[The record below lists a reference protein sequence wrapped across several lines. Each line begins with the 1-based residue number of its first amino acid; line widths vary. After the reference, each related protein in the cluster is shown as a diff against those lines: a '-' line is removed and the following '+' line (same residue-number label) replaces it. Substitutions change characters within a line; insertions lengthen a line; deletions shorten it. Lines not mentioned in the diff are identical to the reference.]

1 MSVFQ
6 TVNGMPDPFAP
17 FEEKITDLYGLKI
30 AKVISA
36 EWFSGALIGTNCS
49 FTNRREYV
57 RNLRLFVRG
66 EQLLKPYKDH
76 QSRGDH
82 DLDFMNVDW
91 AIINKAEKYCRL
103 VSNAIGD
110 DKYRLDIRSVDFLSL
125 KKKNDAENEMRKNM
139 YSLPMLKKAKDLL
152 GIDMIPQGFIPENEE
167 ELQLMSKM
175 NFRSKIEAAE
185 EILINYIKNTNN
197 WGFIEKQKNIDLVD
211 VGLGGVRVYIDKN
224 DGVKLAWVDPENY
237 IHSRVST
244 SDFSDKYYEGV
255 VDTITLSDLRREANF
270 SDEQLRE
277 LATIYSTVN
286 TKSNVSLN
294 YAQCDIDQIIDYK
307 IDVLRFAWK
316 TSKTITYKKK
326 IRKGKTV
333 KVTKKQSDFYLEDME
348 DAGTLS
354 RTLDTWFE
362 GNHIVGSN
370 AIYGYKE
377 CENIS
382 RDLMNSALSPFVF
395 RATNIY
401 ENRPQSFLTKII
413 PLFNDLQNMSIK
425 LQTFIAEL
433 KGDIVELDIDM
444 LAELGIGKGGK
455 KLEAWEEALTMLNVK
470 NIVIKQ
476 RADLGELGVKEG
488 TAAKVHQAGVGG
500 HISALLN
507 AYAFKENEIR
517 SITGINEAR
526 DGTISDDALLG
537 VNEMRQ
543 MASNTVTKHIV
554 DAAVDLNQKVCE
566 LISSR
571 VLTIFKHKEA
581 SHIKEIYTNV
591 VGKHMMDALEILA
604 DRSLHEFGFTFE
616 MIPTNKEL
624 ANFEKSLDLAQ
635 KDGSID
641 VEVRVIAE
649 DLAKTN
655 VTIAYEYLFFQR
667 KKRNKERMEEQMALS
682 KDKSQNDSAAAQA
695 KVQSEI
701 EGYGFKKEID
711 LKIAKELSKIKVME
725 LDAIN
730 KINEPKE
737 ERKFEQEVYLTQLE
751 NSVGFNLDKFK
762 EDRKDQRTKIQ
773 ATQQSKTVDQREK
786 NSGPIDFEN
795 EPTAD
800 DLLGN

>member
-1 MSVFQ
+1 MSVFK

-17 FEEKITDLYGLKI
+17 FEEKQTEIYGLKI

-36 EWFSGALIGTNCS
+36 EWFSSGLIGVNCS

-76 QSRGDH
+76 QSRGEY

-91 AIINKAEKYCRL
+91 SIINKAEKYCRL

-139 YSLPMLKKAKDLL
+139 YSMPMLKKAKEVL
-152 GIDMIPQGFIPENEE
+152 GIDMVPQGFVPENEE

-185 EILINYIKNTNN
+185 EILINHIKNTNN

-211 VGLGGVRVYIDKN
+211 IGLGGVRVYIDKN
-224 DGVKLAWVDPENY
+224 DGVKLALVDPENY
-237 IHSRVST
+237 IHSRVSNN
-244 SDFSDKYYEGV
+244 DFSDKYYEGV

-270 SDEQLRE
+270 SDIQLRE
-277 LATIYSTVN
+277 LAMLYSTVN
-286 TKSNVSLN
+286 TKVALN
-294 YAQCDIDQIIDYK
+294 YNDCDINQIIDYK

-333 KVTKKQSDFYLEDME
+333 KVTKKPSDFYMEDMD

-370 AIYGYKE
+370 AIYGYRE

-444 LAELGIGKGGK
+444 LAELGIGKGNK

-470 NIVIKQ
+470 NIVIKK

-488 TAAKVHQAGVGG
+488 TAAKVHTAGVGG
-500 HISALLN
+500 HITALLN

-517 SITGINEAR
+517 AITGINEAR
-526 DGTISDDALLG
+526 DGTIGDDALLG

-566 LISSR
+566 LISNR

-591 VGKHMMDALEILA
+591 VGKHMMDALEVLA

-616 MIPTNKEL
+616 MIPTNQEL
-624 ANFEKSLDLAQ
+624 AKFEKSLELALG
-635 KDGSID
+635 DGSID
-641 VEVRVIAE
+641 VEVKVMAE

-655 VTIAYEYLFFQR
+655 INIAYEFLFFQR
-667 KKRNKERMEEQMALS
+667 KKRNKERMEEQMALA
-682 KDKSQNDSAAAQA
+682 KNKSENDSAAANA
-695 KVQSEI
+695 KVQAEI
-701 EGYGFKKEID
+701 QGFGVKKQIEVEA
-711 LKIAKELSKIKVME
+711 AKQLSAIKVME
-725 LDAIN
+725 ADALN

-751 NSVGFNLDKFK
+751 KNVGFNLDKFK
-762 EDRKDQRTKIQ
+762 EDRKDQRTRIQ
-773 ATQQSKTVDQREK
+773 ATQQSKTVDQRER

-800 DLLGN
+800 DLLNN

>member
-17 FEEKITDLYGLKI
+17 FEEKQTEIYGLKI

-36 EWFSGALIGTNCS
+36 EWFSGGLIGTNCS

-76 QSRGDH
+76 QARGEY

-91 AIINKAEKYCRL
+91 SIINKAEKYCRI
-103 VSNAIGD
+103 VSNSIGD
-110 DKYRLDIRSVDFLSL
+110 DKYRLDIRSIDFLSL

-139 YSLPMLKKAKDLL
+139 YSMPMLKKAKEVL
-152 GIDMIPQGFIPENEE
+152 GIDMVPQGFVPENEE

-175 NFRSKIEAAE
+175 NFRSKIETAE
-185 EILINYIKNTNN
+185 EILINHIKNTNN

-211 VGLGGVRVYIDKN
+211 IGLGGVRVYIDKN
-224 DGVKLAWVDPENY
+224 DGVKLDWVDPENY
-237 IHSRVST
+237 IHSRVAKN
-244 SDFSDKYYEGV
+244 DFSDKYYEGV

-270 SDEQLRE
+270 SDIQLRE
-277 LATIYSTVN
+277 LALLYSTVN
-286 TKSNVSLN
+286 TKMSLN
-294 YAQCDIDQIIDYK
+294 YNDCDINQIIDYK

-326 IRKGKTV
+326 IRKGKIV
-333 KVTKKQSDFYLEDME
+333 KVTKKPSDFYMEDME

-362 GNHIVGSN
+362 GNHIIGSN

-425 LQTFIAEL
+425 LQTFVAEL
-433 KGDIVELDIDM
+433 KGDITEIDIDM
-444 LAELGIGKGGK
+444 LAELGISKGNK
-455 KLEAWEEALTMLNVK
+455 KLEAWEEAITMLNVK
-470 NIVIKQ
+470 NIVIKK

-488 TAAKVHQAGVGG
+488 TAAKVHQAGAGG
-500 HISALLN
+500 HITSLLN
-507 AYAFKENEIR
+507 AYAFKVNEIR
-517 SITGINEAR
+517 DITGINEAR

-566 LISSR
+566 LISNR

-591 VGKHMMDALEILA
+591 VGKHMMDALEVLK

-616 MIPTNKEL
+616 MVPTNQEL
-624 ANFEKSLDLAQ
+624 AKFEKSLELALG
-635 KDGSID
+635 DGSID
-641 VEVRVIAE
+641 VEVKVMAE
-649 DLAKTN
+649 DLAKTSIN
-655 VTIAYEYLFFQR
+655 IAYEYLFFHR
-667 KKRNKERMEEQMALS
+667 KKRNKERMEEQMALA
-682 KDKSQNDSAAAQA
+682 KNKSENDSAAAKA
-695 KVQSEI
+695 KVEAEI
-701 EGYGFKKEID
+701 QGFGVKKQIEVQA
-711 LKIAKELSKIKVME
+711 AKELSKIKVME
-725 LDAIN
+725 ADALN

-751 NSVGFNLDKFK
+751 TSVGFNLDKFK

-800 DLLGN
+800 DLLNN